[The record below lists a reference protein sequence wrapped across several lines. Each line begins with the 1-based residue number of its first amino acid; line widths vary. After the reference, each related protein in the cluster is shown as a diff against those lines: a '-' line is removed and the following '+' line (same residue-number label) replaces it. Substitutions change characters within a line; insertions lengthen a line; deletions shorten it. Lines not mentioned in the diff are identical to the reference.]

1 MRKLL
6 PMLAIFILPPE
17 WDDVKFSVRSPTVER
32 IYEDT
37 LVRSVNQYTF
47 TVADRTI
54 TTRLKC
60 KQIPKIP
67 CSTGRINVYG
77 AITGTYLV
85 KVNPDGSYSMPN
97 LKRIQLV
104 AEDLGNSFNVCP
116 VIITDDWGTF
126 FMEYNYYESQDGNK
140 FSRSYA
146 DVEVWQV
153 CR

>member
-17 WDDVKFSVRSPTVER
+17 WDDIKFSVRSPTVER
-32 IYEDT
+32 IYENT

-85 KVNPDGSYSMPN
+85 KRNPDGSYSMPN
-97 LKRIQLV
+97 IKRIQLV

-126 FMEYNYYESQDGNK
+126 FMEYNYYASQGGNK
-140 FSRSYA
+140 FSNSYA